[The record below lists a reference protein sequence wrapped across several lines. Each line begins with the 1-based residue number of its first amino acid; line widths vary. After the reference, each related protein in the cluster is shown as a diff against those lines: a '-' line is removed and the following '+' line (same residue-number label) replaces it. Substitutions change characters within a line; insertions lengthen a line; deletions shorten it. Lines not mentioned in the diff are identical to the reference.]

1 MDNMDLLLKEAFEE
15 MVTQEYENRPLE
27 FPEHRFSLKFRLKM
41 RRLMKQIDVGEQETE
56 EKTSLLELYR
66 PIRSKRKLVVLIA
79 LMLLLLG
86 GTVVAAKTL
95 ITWLYQITLEQ
106 QEDHVKVNR
115 QEAAVS
121 ENVTEVTE
129 GSFRKYQLTKIP
141 EGYHLVEEKFS
152 EVFNDYKVVYINE
165 QKETLLFRQN
175 GQKETTVGNITSYK
189 EDMEEINVNN
199 FEGYF
204 VKDYDTASLILSDG
218 EYLIEI
224 FGNFTK
230 EELITLAE
238 GLEILEE

>member
-115 QEAAVS
+115 QETVIS
-121 ENVTEVTE
+121 EDMTES
-129 GSFRKYQLTKIP
+129 SFQKYKLTKIP
-141 EGYHLVEEKFS
+141 EGYQLIDSRTDEGFKESVE
-152 EVFNDYKVVYINE
+152 VYRNSAKRIF
-165 QKETLLFRQN
+165 LFKQN
-175 GQKETTVGNITSYK
+175 GQDEITMGNVTLGR
-189 EDMEEINVNN
+189 EGMEEINVDN
-199 FEGYF
+199 FKGYYME
-204 VKDYDTASLILSDG
+204 DGNIGSLILSDK
-218 EYLIEI
+218 YILIELS
-224 FGNFTK
+224 GRMNK
-230 EELITLAE
+230 EELIELAK
-238 GLEILEE
+238 GLCK